1 MSNTIGDSPIYW
13 VSAFHVDDLL
23 VDTGC
28 DYTKK
33 EIANVLKEKKLTKV
47 VNTHHH
53 EDHVGGDH
61 LLQSTCNVPI
71 FAHPL
76 AIPLLRVSPDLPSF
90 EVFAWGI
97 PEPSEPSPVPDVI
110 ETENHEFLVVYVPGH
125 TSDHIALVER
135 SEGWVFVGDLYV
147 TTKPVAA
154 SLQENQWQAISSLKK
169 IREFSPRVMFPG
181 VNDPIFDASS
191 VLDRSI
197 SIREELGRRILKLNE
212 QGSSVTQIVNEVFGR
227 EAEFNRMGIRGT
239 YKNYTDGQFSTEN
252 LTRTFLLKADQEP
265 LRST

>member
-1 MSNTIGDSPIYW
+1 MIQTNRFEDSITQIKMSNTIGDSPIYW

-23 VDTGC
+23 VDAGC

-61 LLQSTCNVPI
+61 LLQSTRNVPI

-97 PEPSEPSPVPDVI
+97 PEPSEAFP
-110 ETENHEFLVVYVPGH
+110 
-125 TSDHIALVER
+125 R
-135 SEGWVFVGDLYV
+135 S
-147 TTKPVAA
+147 
-154 SLQENQWQAISSLKK
+154 
-169 IREFSPRVMFPG
+169 
-181 VNDPIFDASS
+181 
-191 VLDRSI
+191 
-197 SIREELGRRILKLNE
+197 RR
-212 QGSSVTQIVNEVFGR
+212 
-227 EAEFNRMGIRGT
+227 
-239 YKNYTDGQFSTEN
+239 Y
-252 LTRTFLLKADQEP
+252 
-265 LRST
+265 